1 MADYLTVV
9 YGEGVRPYTDY
20 PSKLI
25 VHLFE
30 RFKMKSGMKILEP
43 GCGRGEFLKVF
54 KGLGMDAV
62 GLDRSEESREL
73 LREDAIELAV
83 CDVESDAGLPFPDN
97 SFDVIY
103 NKSFME
109 HLNHPDVFLREAYRV
124 LKPGGMIL
132 CLIPDWESNYKTYFD
147 DFTHRTPFT
156 KPSLE
161 DIYKICD
168 FENVSVTKFR
178 QLPIVWKYP
187 VLNYFCAA
195 ISPFIPVRV
204 ESKFFRWSRELM
216 LMGSAYKPAFKSKEY
231 E

>member
-9 YGEGVRPYTDY
+9 YGEGVRPYTEY
-20 PSKLI
+20 PSKL
-25 VHLFE
+25 VKYLFE
-30 RFKMKSGMKILEP
+30 RFDMKEGMRLLEP
-43 GCGRGEFLKVF
+43 GCGRGEFLRVF

-62 GLDRSEESREL
+62 GLDRSEESRKL
-73 LREDAIELAV
+73 LGEDSIDLVV
-83 CDVESDAGLPFPDN
+83 CDVESDVGLPFPDN

-109 HLNHPDVFLREAYRV
+109 HLSQPDVFLREAHRV

-168 FENVSVTKFR
+168 FEDISVIKFR
-178 QLPIVWKYP
+178 QLPIVWKFP
-187 VLNYFCAA
+187 LLNYFCAA
-195 ISPFIPVRV
+195 ISPFISVRV
-204 ESKFFRWSRELM
+204 ENKFLRWSRELM
-216 LMGSAYKPAFKSKEY
+216 LMGCAHKPVSKVK
-231 E
+231 

>member
-20 PSKLI
+20 PSKLSTY
-25 VHLFE
+25 LFE
-30 RFKMKSGMKILEP
+30 RFKMKPGMTILEP
-43 GCGRGEFLKVF
+43 GCGRGEFLRVF
-54 KGLGMDAV
+54 KSLGMEAK
-62 GLDRSEESREL
+62 GLDRSEETREL
-73 LREDAIELAV
+73 LSEDSIELTV
-83 CDVESDAGLPFPDN
+83 CDVESNAGLPFSND
-97 SFDVIY
+97 SFDIIY

-109 HLNHPDVFLREAYRV
+109 HLHNPEVFLHEAFRV

-161 DIYKICD
+161 DILKMCD
-168 FENVSVTKFR
+168 FENINVNKFR

-187 VLNYFCAA
+187 ILNYFCAA
-195 ISPFIPVRV
+195 ISPFIPIRV
-204 ESKFFRWSRELM
+204 ENKFLRWSRELM
-216 LMGSAYKPAFKSKEY
+216 LVGCAYKPIKKF
-231 E
+231 